1 MTSGCS
7 VKKVNSIKLLD
18 NDFEKITSSL
28 AISQNII
35 RQRDKNTKS
44 GKNLKLTKKDLRVLS
59 NQTNLIQNS
68 LAKVWHNDTSTQYS
82 SNILKYGSQVN
93 RYIASLS
100 EFKNYSQSKSSY
112 RKVAMKGYHIFENIP
127 DNRRT
132 KNMKLAMSVVASLDP
147 SVKKEIKKDQR
158 EKDNK
163 YKKIQKAVNR
173 QNQYDKIR
181 SAKKVNVGWKIVL
194 SIAAILLIFVVF
206 LQPSKADDSMSA
218 LNGLASDNLMSQA
231 KPTGYTLYLLR
242 TTKVLITVI
251 ALILIYL
258 EIRG

>member
-68 LAKVWHNDTSTQYS
+68 LAKVRHNDTSTQYS

-147 SVKKEIKKDQR
+147 SVKKEIKKDQQ

-258 EIRG
+258 ETRG